1 MFRKL
6 EERSS
11 KEGEIYVEICQSC
24 RLIVVLIWKGA
35 NCAGSVTES
44 EMMNPLWVGEW
55 NFFDA

>member
-11 KEGEIYVEICQSC
+11 KEGEICQSC